1 MEKTDILSLTL
12 PELELEMIKLG
23 EKKFRAK
30 QIFQWLHVKQIRD
43 FSEMSNISLELRT
56 KISENFCLKSLNMVR
71 RLESCIDNTVK
82 YLYVLNDGKY
92 IEYNRKNH
100 PTKILVT
107 EYLKNIQFEY
117 DIQNEYYKGHWCGQF
132 APLKDGGCVMYLL
145 FYFESVSFL
154 GKFINVDKF
163 EKRYIEDLKKELN
176 EYSID
181 K

>member
-1 MEKTDILSLTL
+1 MKKVEMKVYFKSDVEKVFNVITNMKDCSWRSDLSKV
-12 PELELEMIKLG
+12 E
-23 EKKFRAK
+23 
-30 QIFQWLHVKQIRD
+30 
-43 FSEMSNISLELRT
+43 
-56 KISENFCLKSLNMVR
+56 
-71 RLESCIDNTVK
+71 CIDH
-82 YLYVLNDGKY
+82 GKY

-100 PTKILVT
+100 PTKIKVT

-176 EYSID
+176 EY
-181 K
+181 

>member
-1 MEKTDILSLTL
+1 MKKVEMKVYFKSDVEKVFNVITNMKDCSWRSDLSKV
-12 PELELEMIKLG
+12 E
-23 EKKFRAK
+23 
-30 QIFQWLHVKQIRD
+30 
-43 FSEMSNISLELRT
+43 
-56 KISENFCLKSLNMVR
+56 
-71 RLESCIDNTVK
+71 CID
-82 YLYVLNDGKY
+82 DGKY
-92 IEYNRKNH
+92 IEYKRKNH
-100 PTKILVT
+100 PTNIIVT

-176 EYSID
+176 EY
-181 K
+181 

>member
-1 MEKTDILSLTL
+1 MKKVEMKVYFKNDISKV
-12 PELELEMIKLG
+12 E
-23 EKKFRAK
+23 
-30 QIFQWLHVKQIRD
+30 
-43 FSEMSNISLELRT
+43 
-56 KISENFCLKSLNMVR
+56 
-71 RLESCIDNTVK
+71 CID
-82 YLYVLNDGKY
+82 DGKY

>member
-1 MEKTDILSLTL
+1 MKKVEMKVYFKSDVEKVFNVITNMKDCSWRSDLS
-12 PELELEMIKLG
+12 KVG
-23 EKKFRAK
+23 
-30 QIFQWLHVKQIRD
+30 
-43 FSEMSNISLELRT
+43 
-56 KISENFCLKSLNMVR
+56 
-71 RLESCIDNTVK
+71 CID
-82 YLYVLNDGKY
+82 DGKY

-100 PTKILVT
+100 PTKIIVT

-176 EYSID
+176 EY
-181 K
+181 